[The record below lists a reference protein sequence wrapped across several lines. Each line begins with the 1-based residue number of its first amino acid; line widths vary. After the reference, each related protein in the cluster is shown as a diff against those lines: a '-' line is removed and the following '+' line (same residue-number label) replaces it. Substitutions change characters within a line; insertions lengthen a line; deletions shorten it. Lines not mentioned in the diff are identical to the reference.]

1 MKTPAPQRAAGRKK
15 LAAAG
20 QALSDGTAPIPDLA
34 YLRKAIRAKGRVDP
48 AKWPALKALIVKR
61 ARELKATNA
70 PGVKGTWAFQA
81 ANDTA
86 AVELTGPGGWSHGWI
101 KTGTPEADHHVAE
114 AKKADSEGRH
124 ADAINHLGAAISHT
138 TDKSAAFHLSELKK
152 EMAAKAMGVPYK
164 AKPLPK
170 RLHKMANDKEAVDLA
185 VTARAMMPV
194 RGGGDVQLAR
204 AGGKITATHKGSGRK
219 IGTIAP
225 SGKGWAGTHA
235 DGTATGGSGSQQG
248 ALTGLVAYHNAR
260 ARRSPA
266 QQDGTGDAAGAK
278 AYAGGGDAVDL
289 AGSLPVTTP
298 ASSSM
303 DGPRV
308 TSMGAGKPEADVSTA
323 GLSPYGLA
331 VYKKFIAKK
340 MKPAVALAFA
350 KRADAM
356 HDKAAKAA

>member
-1 MKTPAPQRAAGRKK
+1 VKTPAPQRAAGRKK

-20 QALSDGTAPIPDLA
+20 MALSDGTAPIPDVA

-48 AKWPALKALIVKR
+48 AKWPALKKLIVKR

-81 ANDTA
+81 
-86 AVELTGPGGWSHGWI
+86 
-101 KTGTPEADHHVAE
+101 
-114 AKKADSEGRH
+114 
-124 ADAINHLGAAISHT
+124 
-138 TDKSAAFHLSELKK
+138 
-152 EMAAKAMGVPYK
+152 
-164 AKPLPK
+164 
-170 RLHKMANDKEAVDLA
+170 ANDKEAVDLA

-204 AGGKITATHKGSGRK
+204 AGGKITAVHKGSGRK

-248 ALTGLVAYHNAR
+248 ALTGLIGYHNAR

-266 QQDGTGDAAGAK
+266 QQDSTADAGGAK
-278 AYAGGGDAVDL
+278 AYAGDAGAVDL
-289 AGSLPVTTP
+289 AGALPVTTP

-308 TSMGAGKPEADVSTA
+308 TSTGAGKPAAADVSTA

-356 HDKAAKAA
+356 HAKAAT